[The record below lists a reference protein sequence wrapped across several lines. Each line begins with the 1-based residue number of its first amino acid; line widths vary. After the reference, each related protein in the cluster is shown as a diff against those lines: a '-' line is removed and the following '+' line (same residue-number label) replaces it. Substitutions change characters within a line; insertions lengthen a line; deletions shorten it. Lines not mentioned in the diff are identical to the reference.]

1 MQSCLEEHQGQSL
14 LNTFLCWPESVS
26 TPEPAQE
33 PMQVESS
40 RLTPTERQ
48 RRLTQNLCLY
58 CRLPGHVLSSCP
70 TRPPR
75 PMVSAIISTLQT
87 QKPLTMTIT
96 LTAADVSLPVSALID
111 SGSAG
116 NFISGALCHQL
127 NIKAK
132 SMPTT
137 YQIHSITGKPVSNRR
152 ASHITEPV
160 HLQVGVLHHE
170 YIQLLV
176 LEGST
181 ADVMLGRPWL
191 QQHNPI
197 LSWNTGEVLKWGETC
212 FPKCFSDLP
221 IPKSPR
227 SNVLPVCATSVES
240 PLEKRSVDIP
250 VHHGECLWHD
260 WCLKHESKHDNK
272 LDTGRRQPM
281 TAALA

>member
-14 LNTFLCWPESVS
+14 HNTFLCRPESVS

-40 RLTPTERQ
+40 LLTPTERQ

-58 CRLPGHVLSSCP
+58 CGLPGHVLSSCP
-70 TRPPR
+70 PRPPR
-75 PMVSAIISTLQT
+75 PMY
-87 QKPLTMTIT
+87 
-96 LTAADVSLPVSALID
+96 LID

-127 NIKAK
+127 NLKTK
-132 SMPTT
+132 NTPTT
-137 YQIHSITGKPVSNRR
+137 YQIHSITGRPVSNRR
-152 ASHITEPV
+152 VSRITKPV

-170 YIQLLV
+170 DIQLLV

-181 ADVMLGRPWL
+181 ADVILGRPWL

-212 FPKCFSDLP
+212 FPECFFDLP
-221 IPKSPR
+221 VPKSPH

-250 VHHGECLWHD
+250 SCYAPFSDIVGTLPHCQQGSQGLRCFAP
-260 WCLKHESKHDNK
+260 
-272 LDTGRRQPM
+272 QPEH
-281 TAALA
+281 LA